1 MNDASVLLKFDSKYV
16 IIRKINDGAYSQCF
30 RVVHHEY

>member
-16 IIRKINDGAYSQCF
+16 IIRKIKDGVYSS
-30 RVVHHEY
+30 VL

>member
-16 IIRKINDGAYSQCF
+16 IIRKINDGVYSS
-30 RVVHHEY
+30 VL